1 MDFLKSANNIN
12 FFLEPVCVQDIV
24 SVYNTF
30 KSTASGWDMFNK
42 KIIATIFDAILPFM
56 CHIINLSFRTGI
68 VPHELKIA
76 KVTPLYKAD
85 NPYLISN
92 YRPISILP
100 ILSKIFEKLFHHRLY
115 TFLSEKIII
124 YDKQF
129 GFRPKHST
137 ESALSF
143 LNNRITT
150 SFEKGEYVLGI
161 LLDFKK
167 AFDTVNFDILFNKC
181 RHYGIRGIPLLWIKS
196 YLKHRQQFVV
206 FSDTHSSK
214 LPISMGVP
222 QGSILGPLLFLIYI
236 NDLPVVPRNL
246 KAVMYADDG
255 NFFLSG
261 RNINSLFNLVNA
273 DLELI
278 NDWLIANRLSL
289 NASKSNY
296 MLFSLHNKLHTNNEL
311 TIQNQILERGS
322 SAKFLGY
329 LLDENLKWNNHIV
342 YISKKVSKN
351 TGILYKLRKV
361 GDKDTVLQAYYS
373 FIHPYLT
380 NGLIIWGS
388 APKMQIDKLFLLQ
401 KRAIRII
408 DNAKK
413 YDHTG
418 PLFIKYNILPL
429 EKLFKFQTI
438 VHMFKVYKGYLPPV
452 ITNLFTVRKRSTY
465 RDTRLANIFDIPFTE
480 FFFVQKN
487 IHIRGPALFNKYCNH
502 MDLDCSLNTFKR
514 KIKQVLSIE

>member
-1 MDFLKSANNIN
+1 
-12 FFLEPVCVQDIV
+12 
-24 SVYNTF
+24 
-30 KSTASGWDMFNK
+30 
-42 KIIATIFDAILPFM
+42 
-56 CHIINLSFRTGI
+56 
-68 VPHELKIA
+68 
-76 KVTPLYKAD
+76 
-85 NPYLISN
+85 
-92 YRPISILP
+92 
-100 ILSKIFEKLFHHRLY
+100 
-115 TFLSEKIII
+115 
-124 YDKQF
+124 
-129 GFRPKHST
+129 
-137 ESALSF
+137 
-143 LNNRITT
+143 
-150 SFEKGEYVLGI
+150 
-161 LLDFKK
+161 
-167 AFDTVNFDILFNKC
+167 
-181 RHYGIRGIPLLWIKS
+181 
-196 YLKHRQQFVV
+196 
-206 FSDTHSSK
+206 
-214 LPISMGVP
+214 MGVP
-222 QGSILGPLLFLIYI
+222 QGSTLGPLLFLIYI

-255 NFFLSG
+255 NLFLSG
-261 RNINSLFNLVNA
+261 RNINSLFNLANA
-273 DLELI
+273 DLKLI

-311 TIQNQILERGS
+311 TIQNQMLERGS

-380 NGLIIWGS
+380 NGLLIWGS

-401 KRAIRII
+401 KRATRII

-480 FFFVQKN
+480 FSFVQKN
-487 IHIRGPALFNKYCNH
+487 IHIRGPALFNKYCKH

-514 KIKQVLSIE
+514 NIKQVLSIE